1 MGGTFVSLIPEK
13 YMDPEKKSEFFM
25 WLMALPV
32 DIWTKKYIALDWARE
47 VGIVLTE
54 DDINRIT
61 GGRAAETRG

>member
-32 DIWTKKYIALDWARE
+32 DIWTKKYIALDWAKA
-47 VGIVLTE
+47 VGVVLTE
-54 DDINRIT
+54 DDINKIT